1 LTGDRSHQL
10 RRGGFCAV
18 NFVLRPRIRA
28 ARVKRLFDVPVERSG
43 GVRITGYGDQRP
55 WFWIAEAAATRAR
68 PARARMATRIM
79 TARSF
84 WTRTG
89 VISRRYADTRRDEP
103 RLAVTHVNDR
113 KNEAVGWAL
122 AHQGRARKLEVVG

>member
-1 LTGDRSHQL
+1 VWRRRWQNSLTGDRLHHL

-18 NFVLRPRIRA
+18 NLFLRPRIRA
-28 ARVKRLFDVPVERSG
+28 ARVKHLFDVPAEHSG
-43 GVRITGYGDQRP
+43 GVRITGCGDQRP
-55 WFWIAEAAATRAR
+55 WFWLAEAAATTAR
-68 PARARMATRIM
+68 PARARSTARMM

-89 VISRRYADTRRDEP
+89 IISRRYADTRRDEP

-113 KNEAVGWAL
+113 KT
-122 AHQGRARKLEVVG
+122 KP